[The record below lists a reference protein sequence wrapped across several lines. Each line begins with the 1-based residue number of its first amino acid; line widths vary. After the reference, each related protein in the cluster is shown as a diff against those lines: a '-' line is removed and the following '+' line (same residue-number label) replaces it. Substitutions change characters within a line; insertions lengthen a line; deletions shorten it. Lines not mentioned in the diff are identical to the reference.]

1 MADERCGTCRF
12 WATKAANKFWA
23 SKAST
28 TKPST
33 RGECHWWPPQYV
45 RRKWIFPPT
54 TAQMWCAQHEQRPKI
69 ETQEESDATGK
80 AFADLKASL
89 KMHRERM

>member
-12 WATKAANKFWA
+12 WVAKAASRFWVAKAAN
-23 SKAST
+23 
-28 TKPST
+28 TKPGA
-33 RGECHWWPPQYV
+33 RGECHWWPPQHV
-45 RRKWIFPPT
+45 GSKWTFPPT
-54 TAQMWCAQHEQRPKI
+54 TAQMWCAQYEQRPTI
-69 ETQEESDATGK
+69 ETQEESDVAGK